1 MRPFL
6 VLLGFVLGS
15 SASITFALGASA
27 LIFLTLRAEHARLA
41 DEIEPLLVNLGIFVG
56 LTAIAAISF
65 YAELKGARWRIG
77 AAALLGAAVFGVG
90 VYYWPE

>member
-15 SASITFALGASA
+15 SASITFALGAST
-27 LIFLTLRAEHARLA
+27 LIFLTLRAEHSRLA
-41 DEIEPLLVNLGIFVG
+41 DEIEPLLINLGIFVL

-65 YAELKGARWRIG
+65 YAELKSARWRI
-77 AAALLGAAVFGVG
+77 AATALLGAAVLGVG